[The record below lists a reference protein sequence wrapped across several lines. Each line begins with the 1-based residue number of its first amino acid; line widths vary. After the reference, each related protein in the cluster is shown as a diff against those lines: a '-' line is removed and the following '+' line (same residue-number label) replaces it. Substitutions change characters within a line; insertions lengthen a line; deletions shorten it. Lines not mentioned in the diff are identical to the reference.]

1 MENSNSGDTAPNKN
15 LNGNSD
21 PSADNDNSSL
31 GETIPTRNLSA
42 ALDQGT
48 GTANDGETAPIR
60 NPSFIDG
67 AREETLQEG
76 AADPVSEPAPVVD
89 INEPGVVIGDTAPV
103 KIQSSWSEKKSKLRR
118 WPWVLLGLFLLVAGA
133 VAGAYFGYQDGIR
146 IRLSRQASQIA
157 IAAKTQ
163 FDLGNKDLADGNYES
178 ARKRFEYVA
187 QIAPG
192 FPGITQKLT
201 QVMVVL
207 THTDVPTAAPTLT
220 LVITPT
226 PDNRGVEDLIKQ
238 AQDSLRKQDWD
249 GTITTLDNIRKV
261 DPTYRAV
268 DVDGMYYIALRFRGI
283 DKILKNGNLE
293 GGVYDMA
300 QAESFAP
307 IDHDADSYRTWAT
320 LYLQGAA
327 YWGVD
332 WPKVIDNF
340 SNIIQSLPGLRDGS
354 NMTATERYRV
364 ALLRYGDQLAAGG
377 DWCGAE
383 KQYNAAQQ
391 VNEVPG
397 VKSTLANAKNQCATP
412 TPKITKTKKPTST
425 ESAPEQPTDTPAPVE
440 KPTKTPQP
448 AEKPT
453 ETPQPASPAQGINKI
468 QSPEVTPM
476 PALP

>member
-1 MENSNSGDTAPNKN
+1 MENLNSGDTVPNKN
-15 LNGNSD
+15 LNSNSD

-48 GTANDGETAPIR
+48 PTANDGETAPIR
-60 NPSFIDG
+60 NPSFIAG
-67 AREETLQEG
+67 AREETLQES
-76 AADPVSEPAPVVD
+76 AVDPVSEPAPVFD
-89 INEPGVVIGDTAPV
+89 TAEPAVVIGDTAPI
-103 KIQSSWSEKKSKLRR
+103 KIQTSGSEKKSKPRR
-118 WPWVLLGLFLLVAGA
+118 WPWVLLGLFLLIVGA

-220 LVITPT
+220 PVITPT

-238 AQDSLRKQDWD
+238 AQDNLRKQDWD
-249 GTITTLDNIRKV
+249 GAITTLDNIRKV

-307 IDHDADSYRTWAT
+307 IDHDADGFRTWAA

-327 YWGVD
+327 YWGID

-340 SNIIQSLPGLRDGS
+340 SNIIQFLPNLRDGS
-354 NMTATERYRV
+354 NMTAIERYRV
-364 ALLRYGDQLAAGG
+364 ALLRYGDQLAASG
-377 DWCGAE
+377 DWCAAQ
-383 KQYNAAQQ
+383 KQYAAAQQ
-391 VNEVPG
+391 VNEVPV
-397 VKSTLANAKNQCATP
+397 VKSTLANAKNQCAPP
-412 TPKITKTKKPTST
+412 TPKATKTKKPTST
-425 ESAPEQPTDTPAPVE
+425 EAAPEQPTDTPAPA
-440 KPTKTPQP
+440 Q
-448 AEKPT
+448 KPT
-453 ETPQPASPAQGINKI
+453 ETPQPASPAQVINKT